1 MARKYFTV
9 RSVAMSVLGVVALG
23 ALICIPAGTFNY
35 WQGWLFLVVFTV
47 STQAIGIYL
56 AVKDPALLERRMQ
69 VGPSAEQRPAQRI
82 ISALAFGG
90 FLAVLVVSA
99 LDYRFGWSP
108 VPVGVSLL
116 GDVLVV
122 LGLFI
127 TLLVLR
133 ENTFSASNIRVEQ
146 GQTVISTGPYG
157 LLRHPMYAGALM
169 MAVGVPLA
177 LDSWLGLLVVALMIP
192 VLVWRILD
200 EETLLEHDLS
210 GYREYAHHVRFRLVP
225 FVW

>member
-9 RSVAMSVLGVVALG
+9 RSVAMSILGVVALG
-23 ALICIPAGTFNY
+23 ALIFIPAGTFNY

-90 FLAVLVVSA
+90 FLAVMVVSA

-108 VPVGVSLL
+108 VPV
-116 GDVLVV
+116 D
-122 LGLFI
+122 
-127 TLLVLR
+127 R
-133 ENTFSASNIRVEQ
+133 K
-146 GQTVISTGPYG
+146 ST
-157 LLRHPMYAGALM
+157 
-169 MAVGVPLA
+169 
-177 LDSWLGLLVVALMIP
+177 
-192 VLVWRILD
+192 
-200 EETLLEHDLS
+200 
-210 GYREYAHHVRFRLVP
+210 RLNSSH
-225 FVW
+225 